1 MVATYQPLP
10 SSENTYPPPHS
21 EPPRQSLRT
30 LLHWPSSNPLPGPP
44 YPLRPTK
51 SRPTPNHIIKYALA
65 LAGGLII
72 IHYVVVGA
80 FPDSKYTITFREKF
94 TGYKAWEA
102 DEAYKAATASAENVL
117 SHLNPSAGQPGT
129 FFRDSFPIR
138 SMLAFW
144 ELAEKEVAAKGLD
157 TCNDQLGRGLVE
169 GYHSSELA
177 YCVPPGEGDVFEA
190 LDTLN
195 MSANWDVA
203 SGEQVP
209 ATRISCT
216 PVQDNDFTK
225 WWPYPAAPCVSTN
238 LRTIPD
244 ESRKYRAVGCKI
256 TDKGVKLNVDMGREK
271 FLGAQMESVDME
283 DERAICKERIER
295 TTVLI
300 GRQDQWN
307 PYVAWPDNR
316 TAIGDVWLTLRHSF
330 HVAED
335 LITTLVTLFIAART
349 APALVNSRVQ
359 LVFTEG
365 YSMDGNHF
373 TPLWDRVGAWAP
385 RRLSLDPWQEG
396 ECCEWLFLRLLD
408 LCRKN

>member
-1 MVATYQPLP
+1 
-10 SSENTYPPPHS
+10 
-21 EPPRQSLRT
+21 
-30 LLHWPSSNPLPGPP
+30 
-44 YPLRPTK
+44 
-51 SRPTPNHIIKYALA
+51 
-65 LAGGLII
+65 
-72 IHYVVVGA
+72 
-80 FPDSKYTITFREKF
+80 
-94 TGYKAWEA
+94 
-102 DEAYKAATASAENVL
+102 
-117 SHLNPSAGQPGT
+117 
-129 FFRDSFPIR
+129 
-138 SMLAFW
+138 MLAFW